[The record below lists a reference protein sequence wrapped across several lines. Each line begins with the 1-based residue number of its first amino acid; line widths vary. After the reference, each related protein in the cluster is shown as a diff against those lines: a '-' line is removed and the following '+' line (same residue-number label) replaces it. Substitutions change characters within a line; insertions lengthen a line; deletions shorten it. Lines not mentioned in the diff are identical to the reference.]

1 MRWLLGMSLLLLSCQ
16 KGAADKQPVP
26 TVNQPEVAVVAPMGK
41 TVDAASPPSPAIAD
55 DSVYQLAMTFVDQD
69 GQTRTLA
76 SFLGKPTIVSM
87 FYAHCPNACPLL
99 IHKIQSLEG
108 KLTEAERKQLQV
120 LLVSFAPD
128 VDTNSVLKAL
138 AKKQEVDETRW
149 RLVRTNESSV
159 RELSAVLGISYRK
172 LDDGNYNHASVL
184 TLLDRN
190 GVMVAKLDGLG
201 SPTETI
207 LQAMKQQTAGKS
219 AQPGDAR

>member
-1 MRWLLGMSLLLLSCQ
+1 
-16 KGAADKQPVP
+16 
-26 TVNQPEVAVVAPMGK
+26 
-41 TVDAASPPSPAIAD
+41 
-55 DSVYQLAMTFVDQD
+55 
-69 GQTRTLA
+69 
-76 SFLGKPTIVSM
+76 
-87 FYAHCPNACPLL
+87 
-99 IHKIQSLEG
+99 
-108 KLTEAERKQLQV
+108 
-120 LLVSFAPD
+120 

-219 AQPGDAR
+219 AQPGGAR

>member
-26 TVNQPEVAVVAPMGK
+26 TVNQPEVAAVAPMGK

-55 DSVYQLAMTFVDQD
+55 DSVYQLAMTLVDQD

-219 AQPGDAR
+219 AQPGGAR